1 MARFDKYNPI
11 SGGFRAVLAANWAAA
26 DGTPVA
32 VGLDATGK
40 VVPGAGT
47 TGVLGVVV
55 LVANHKLAGDTVD
68 VMTSGECVEVD
79 NTGFVGRAAGIPVY
93 AVPADGS
100 LTNVAT
106 ANIKIGYMAESDRLI
121 VRKGA
126 SSGTA
131 A

>member
-1 MARFDKYNPI
+1 MARYDKYDPI

-32 VGLDATGK
+32 VGLDSAGK
-40 VVPGAGT
+40 VVPGEGT
-47 TGVLGVVV
+47 TGVLGLVV
-55 LVANHKLAGDTVD
+55 LVAEHKLAGDVVD
-68 VMTSGECVEVD
+68 VMTSGEIVEVD
-79 NTGFVGRAAGIPVY
+79 NTGFTGRAAGIPVY
-93 AVPADGS
+93 AVPGTGA

-106 ANIKIGYMAESDRLI
+106 ANIKVGYMAESDRLI

>member
-1 MARFDKYNPI
+1 MARFDKYDPI

-26 DGTPVA
+26 DGTPVG
-32 VGLDATGK
+32 VGLDSAGK

-55 LVANHKLAGDTVD
+55 LVSVHKVAGDTVD
-68 VMTSGECVEVD
+68 VMTSGEIVEVD

-93 AVPADGS
+93 SVPADGS

-106 ANIKIGYMAESDRLI
+106 ANIKVGYMVENDRLV
-121 VRKGA
+121 VRKSA